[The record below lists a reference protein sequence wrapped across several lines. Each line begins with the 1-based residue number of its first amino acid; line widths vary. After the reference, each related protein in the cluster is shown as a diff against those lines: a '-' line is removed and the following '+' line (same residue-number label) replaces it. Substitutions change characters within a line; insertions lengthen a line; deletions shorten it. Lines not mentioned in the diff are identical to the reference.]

1 MIIFLITLLQIA
13 IIVVIIKAYKSPE
26 FKEKVS
32 KMMGSKTVRK
42 SKDVAENVKDNIIDN
57 YRQVKDTFTDKDY
70 EMINLSVDTAMDMDD
85 EVYREYNFNDVNKDK
100 NNNRYG
106 VVKNEPTTDYKLD
119 DSNVVTFNDTSASK
133 RYSDSI
139 YTDNYMIREKKEP
152 DQESLEINFDSDEIE
167 LK

>member
-13 IIVVIIKAYKSPE
+13 LVVTAVRAYKSPE
-26 FKEKVS
+26 FKEKIL

-42 SKDVAENVKDNIIDN
+42 GKDMAENVKDNIIDN
-57 YRQVKDTFTDKDY
+57 YGQVKDAFTDKDY

-85 EVYREYNFNDVNKDK
+85 EVYREYNFNDVNKNK
-100 NNNRYG
+100 NTDRYG
-106 VVKNEPTTDYKLD
+106 VVENEPTTDYELD

-139 YTDNYMIREKKEP
+139 YTDNYMVRKKKEA
-152 DQESLEINFDSDEIE
+152 DKESLEINFDSDEIE